1 MPASSGGRTGCFT
14 FYRDADALSFPRL
27 AGANAA
33 LLRAFLALPFVTF
46 TIAAAMH
53 WGAFRLRLRG
63 ARLVQRPTPQPRL
76 PSWRLAKAVT
86 ILEEHCPRQSGGS
99 RIRGEALW
107 SIEGRI

>member
-53 WGAFRLRLRG
+53 WGAFRLRLGG
-63 ARLVQRPTPQPRL
+63 AIGAAPNAAT
-76 PSWRLAKAVT
+76 AIT
-86 ILEEHCPRQSGGS
+86 ILAASKGSDYTGGALPAAVRRKPDPRGS
-99 RIRGEALW
+99 ALVH
-107 SIEGRI
+107 